1 MVYAICPSCL
11 HKWRPSVLAVSA
23 ILCPHCGDK
32 RSIAHAELPE
42 LGIGHLDCDAFYA
55 SIEKRDRPELA
66 DQPVIIGGG
75 KRGVVSTCCYI
86 ARKFGIRSAMPAFK
100 ARELCPDGIFLPPD
114 MAKYQREGMRIR
126 DMMRAATPIIEPLS
140 IDEAFMDLSDAY
152 ERTGKSP
159 AENLVALQKQILQ
172 EVGITVSIGLS
183 YNKFLAKIA
192 SDLNKPFGFSLIGQ
206 AEAVEFL
213 SDKPVRMMW
222 GVGPA
227 MERKLHQDGIKTIG
241 QLHEIDI
248 HRLQGRYGSIG
259 KRFYH
264 FSRGQDNRQVETTSE
279 RKSLSSETT
288 FGEDIADS
296 TALGDILTRLT
307 GRVARDLERKRIA
320 GHTVVLKLKTADF
333 KSRTRNMRL
342 AYPTLREDVI
352 LQSAMTL
359 LHREIDGTRF
369 RLLGVGVT
377 DLFDAEDAD
386 PDDLF
391 AISPAT
397 AAALPAITDPTGT
410 ALPTPPK
417 TAPCTLTASAGAAVV
432 ASPAMDA
439 KNGRADN
446 DKHDNTLPQ
455 PHPHT
460 EHLIPALAH
469 RVPVADNHVA
479 MTASASSHPS
489 STSSNATQTGTHP
502 QNSLLP
508 RPTAEQLRE
517 SLTRPYR
524 KHLKQ
529 PRQHKFVF

>member
-1 MVYAICPSCL
+1 MTYAICPSCL
-11 HKWRPSVLAVSA
+11 HKWRPPVLAAPA

-42 LGIGHLDCDAFYA
+42 LQIGHLDCDAFYA

-66 DQPVIIGGG
+66 HQPVIIGGG
-75 KRGVVSTCCYI
+75 KRGVVSTCCYM
-86 ARKFGIRSAMPAFK
+86 ARKFGVRSAMPAFK

-126 DMMRAATPIIEPLS
+126 DMMRAVTPVIEPLS
-140 IDEAFMDLSDAY
+140 IDEAFMDLTDSY

-159 AENLVALQKQILQ
+159 AENLVALQRLILQ
-172 EVGITVSIGLS
+172 EVGITISIGLS

-192 SDLNKPFGFSLIGQ
+192 SDLNKPFGFSLIGR

-248 HRLQGRYGSIG
+248 HHLQGRYGSIG

-264 FSRGQDNRQVETTSE
+264 FSRGEDNRQVETTSE

-288 FGEDIADS
+288 FSDDISDS
-296 TALGDILTRLT
+296 TALGDILTRLA
-307 GRVARDLERKRIA
+307 GRVAHDLERKRIA

-342 AYPTLREDVI
+342 AYPTLRENVI

-359 LHREIDGTRF
+359 LHREIDGTKF

-377 DLFDAEDAD
+377 DLFNADAAD

-391 AISPAT
+391 AASTPANDEVTSGMPGNTTTPGPPT
-397 AAALPAITDPTGT
+397 AVSATLIPSQNKTGET
-410 ALPTPPK
+410 TPNHAVMRATPPV
-417 TAPCTLTASAGAAVV
+417 TSETPAPAPAANR
-432 ASPAMDA
+432 PLITI
-439 KNGRADN
+439 KNN
-446 DKHDNTLPQ
+446 
-455 PHPHT
+455 
-460 EHLIPALAH
+460 
-469 RVPVADNHVA
+469 
-479 MTASASSHPS
+479 
-489 STSSNATQTGTHP
+489 
-502 QNSLLP
+502 LLP
-508 RPTAEQLRE
+508 RPTTEQLRE

-524 KHLKQ
+524 KQVKQ